1 MKFIGARLSRAE
13 WVPGDGAKGA
23 GALWGPQKSSGP
35 SAPPET
41 GAGDHVPAG
50 IRAQDHDEG
59 RLRHLGHAR
68 DALLEC
74 SGTRTPGWWG
84 GGGGSADVEPP
95 AEAFWGAAPQVG
107 SRSSSHTHRQKKKI
121 YIKKNPQP
129 RRRAGA
135 QGSQPRLGFI
145 TQRLAQPGALR

>member
-1 MKFIGARLSRAE
+1 MEEALKFIGARLSRAE

-35 SAPPET
+35 SAPSET

-74 SGTRTPGWWG
+74 SGTRTPGWG
-84 GGGGSADVEPP
+84 TG
-95 AEAFWGAAPQVG
+95 AELMCSPQQRHFGVQLPSLAPEAA
-107 SRSSSHTHRQKKKI
+107 HTPTDKKKK
-121 YIKKNPQP
+121 YILKKILSQEGEQG
-129 RRRAGA
+129 RRGA
-135 QGSQPRLGFI
+135 SRGWGL
-145 TQRLAQPGALR
+145 LRSD

>member
-74 SGTRTPGWWG
+74 SGTRTPGWG
-84 GGGGSADVEPP
+84 TG
-95 AEAFWGAAPQVG
+95 AELMCSPQQRHFGVQLPRLAPEAA
-107 SRSSSHTHRQKKKI
+107 HTPTDKKKNI
-121 YIKKNPQP
+121 Y
-129 RRRAGA
+129 
-135 QGSQPRLGFI
+135 
-145 TQRLAQPGALR
+145 